1 MTATKAQKTLE
12 SSAYI
17 DDEVTALVNIVGV
30 EARVKPERIL
40 GRSREW
46 EVATARQCVYCV
58 LYNRGWTVSQIGR
71 AMNRDHSCIIY
82 GIRALNDRYGQR
94 GQRMTTSLMN
104 RLNEAGHSPL
114 IDEAIQGR

>member
-40 GRSREW
+40 GRS
-46 EVATARQCVYCV
+46 
-58 LYNRGWTVSQIGR
+58 
-71 AMNRDHSCIIY
+71 
-82 GIRALNDRYGQR
+82 
-94 GQRMTTSLMN
+94 
-104 RLNEAGHSPL
+104 
-114 IDEAIQGR
+114 